1 MLQVYARENILLRK
15 ICVSWSHIFGGK
27 RSAEEVRSPNWEPVP
42 WKCLWQTICSNG
54 IQQHVAI
61 QLCKIR
67 RLCTSRRTRRNGPSI
82 LIWVNTL
89 DFYAANHHIQPC
101 KGKASAEFKF
111 LNTVHV
117 KFSSVLSVCAFFQ
130 MFCNTPGNEDI
141 FVSAEN
147 RAAEQDCICQKWHI
161 FTSVQCTDC
170 LTNRSHPDS
179 VTSPYRCDGV
189 PLFMQSSALS
199 DCCEKHARVARQF
212 PGSHQGGAHVIPAG
226 NNVNEISA
234 CGTAAAHLPCSRCT
248 DQNAGEKEPEGK
260 LALLPMGTAGCFASL
275 AVRIK
280 IVLQSG

>member
-1 MLQVYARENILLRK
+1 M
-15 ICVSWSHIFGGK
+15 
-27 RSAEEVRSPNWEPVP
+27 
-42 WKCLWQTICSNG
+42 
-54 IQQHVAI
+54 
-61 QLCKIR
+61 
-67 RLCTSRRTRRNGPSI
+67 
-82 LIWVNTL
+82 
-89 DFYAANHHIQPC
+89 
-101 KGKASAEFKF
+101 
-111 LNTVHV
+111 
-117 KFSSVLSVCAFFQ
+117 
-130 MFCNTPGNEDI
+130 
-141 FVSAEN
+141 
-147 RAAEQDCICQKWHI
+147 
-161 FTSVQCTDC
+161 
-170 LTNRSHPDS
+170 
-179 VTSPYRCDGV
+179 